1 MSNFQEAVF
10 LKYQRQY
17 RLKHTRKVGPWSG
30 LLVSVTVA
38 LIAINR
44 FIADMGG
51 IA

>member
-17 RLKHTRKVGPWSG
+17 RNKSTRKTGPLSG
-30 LLVSVTVA
+30 VLVSVAVA
-38 LIAINR
+38 LIALNL
-44 FIADMGG
+44 FIAEMGG

>member
-17 RLKHTRKVGPWSG
+17 RLKHTRKASPLSG
-30 LLVSVTVA
+30 VLVSVAVA
-38 LIAINR
+38 LIALNL
-44 FIADMGG
+44 FIAEMGG